1 MKRKKNQKVW
11 NALTQNMSE
20 YIIQAGWFQESKYD
34 NGAPIG
40 GIAAVQNYGA
50 VINQNITEKQRKF
63 FMALGIFLKKT
74 TTALHI
80 VIPATH
86 FWEQCKTENKEK
98 WKKLIQDAWKSVFLG
113 NIEPEKAMEMVG
125 QAIEGDIAKAIAA
138 VDGPPLSQMTIETK
152 KRAYADKK
160 TTGSLGKR
168 LTGTGLMIDSVS
180 HKVEK
185 K

>member
-1 MKRKKNQKVW
+1 MKRKKNNKTW
-11 NALTQNMSE
+11 DALTQKQTD
-20 YIIQAGWFQESKYD
+20 YILQAGWFEESKYS

-63 FMALGIFLKKT
+63 FMAIGIFLRKT

-86 FWEQCKTENKEK
+86 FWEDCQKENKEK
-98 WKKLIQDAWKSVFLG
+98 WKKLIQDAWKSVLLG
-113 NIEPEKAMEMVG
+113 NIEPDKAMEMV
-125 QAIEGDIAKAIAA
+125 AFSIEGDIAKAIAA
-138 VDGPPLSQMTIETK
+138 VDGPPLSPLTLEAK
-152 KRAYADKK
+152 KRPYKDQK
-160 TTGSLGKR
+160 TTGNLGKR
-168 LTGTGLMIDSVS
+168 LSATGLMFESVS
-180 HKVEK
+180 HKVTK

>member
-11 NALTQNMSE
+11 DALTQNMSE

-98 WKKLIQDAWKSVFLG
+98 WKKLIQDAWKSVALG
-113 NIEPEKAMEMVG
+113 NISPDDAMDRIG
-125 QAIEGDIAKAIAA
+125 QAIKGDIVKAIAA
-138 VDGPPLSQMTIETK
+138 VEGPPLSQMTIETK

-168 LTGTGLMIDSVS
+168 LEATGQMGLAVS
-180 HKVEK
+180 SKVFK

>member
-11 NALTQNMSE
+11 DALTQKQTD
-20 YIIQAGWFQESKYD
+20 YLIQAGWFEDSKYD
-34 NGAPIG
+34 NGAPVG

-63 FMALGIFLKKT
+63 FMALGIFLRKT

-86 FWEQCKTENKEK
+86 FWEQCKEKNKEK

-113 NIEPEKAMEMVG
+113 NIEPEKAMEMLG
-125 QAIEGDIAKAIAA
+125 AAIEGDIAKAIAE
-138 VDGPPLSQMTIETK
+138 VDGPPLSELTIEQ
-152 KRAYADKK
+152 KRRPYKDQK
-160 TTGSLGKR
+160 TTGNLGKR
-168 LTGTGLMIDSVS
+168 LSGTGLMFESVS

>member
-1 MKRKKNQKVW
+1 MKRKKNQKAW
-11 NALTQNMSE
+11 DALTQKQTD
-20 YIIQAGWFQESKYD
+20 YLIQAGWFEDSKYD

-63 FMALGIFLKKT
+63 FMALGIYLKKT

-86 FWEQCKTENKEK
+86 FWENCQKENKEK
-98 WKKLIQDAWKSVFLG
+98 WKKLIQNAWKAVLLG
-113 NIEPEKAMEMVG
+113 NIEPDNAMEMIAA
-125 QAIEGDIAKAIAA
+125 AIEGDIVKAIAA
-138 VDGPPLSQMTIETK
+138 VDGPPLSPLTIEAK
-152 KRAYADKK
+152 KRPYADKK

-168 LTGTGLMIDSVS
+168 LTGTGIMLDAVS
-180 HKVEK
+180 HKVNK